1 MATTTVLA
9 ILLKPVLLALFFFL
23 VVAPVACLLYH
34 AFPEGRLKVILFRNR
49 SGPGTTDRDKRVM
62 VYSVIG
68 CYLALFAWLW
78 IREAF
83 DIRLM

>member
-1 MATTTVLA
+1 METTTVLA
-9 ILLKPVLLALFFFL
+9 ILLKPIILAVFFFL
-23 VVAPVACLLYH
+23 VVAPIAWLLYR

-49 SGPGTTDRDKRVM
+49 SGPEATDRDKRVM

-68 CYLALFAWLW
+68 AYLAFFAWLW
-78 IREAF
+78 IRDYL